1 MLARNS
7 FLHFFPFLKAGR
19 DKSAIYDWSNFF
31 PYHPLRERIKKKE
44 EGLSLHFTLAAT
56 ENEKFCPLLFPFS
69 PAVKL
74 EKKITPVLFLSLRI
88 EKNYPNSIQR
98 ERERDR
104 PAVRKKAQKDMR
116 GNRRFKKFFISFCFI
131 LAQNSAVFAHK
142 SRNEEKS
149 QSSFAQN

>member
-1 MLARNS
+1 MTGAT
-7 FLHFFPFLKAGR
+7 
-19 DKSAIYDWSNFF
+19 FF

-69 PAVKL
+69 PVVKL
-74 EKKITPVLFLSLRI
+74 EKNYTSSLSLS
-88 EKNYPNSIQR
+88 KNRKKTTQIRS
-98 ERERDR
+98 RERDR

-131 LAQNSAVFAHK
+131 LAPNSAVFAHE